1 MVGAATWTGREV
13 EIEPAAEEGAEAAI
27 RRVFRP
33 EPVLVDDPS
42 LRSPGSSGPTL
53 LEPGDLRW
61 FLAVARVRAPAE
73 GMAVRF
79 VPAGRGMGW
88 DPAGAY
94 RTFLQAVDRRDR
106 LASGT

>member
-1 MVGAATWTGREV
+1 MRAEFLRPPPQPPQAQQAAETRPDDDARPEEVPSVVGAATWTGREV

-61 FLAVARVRAPAE
+61 FLAVARVRA
-73 GMAVRF
+73 
-79 VPAGRGMGW
+79 
-88 DPAGAY
+88 
-94 RTFLQAVDRRDR
+94 
-106 LASGT
+106 